1 MARFR
6 HSGELRVHDHT
17 VGIAGDGLHTVLAA
31 QFILIGRFQARD
43 AQHIVHVVALVPQ
56 GVGHL
61 AVLVGHLPLFGGDL
75 AHTAQHRRDDIALL
89 VAAGAGL
96 HDFHAGQR
104 QAVLLDGGHGHVA
117 DVFRHHKVVHVG
129 KCLQFHLVVDAG
141 QGALPAQRQILQVVF
156 LHQHFHHVVG
166 GGILLQAQ
174 VLLHCGQLPLVAAA
188 VIPGCKGIVARRVRL
203 ADEQGIG
210 PAFAVFLKQL
220 HQPLQQAV
228 QILVTHLQLVEHHVV
243 AGGRGGNAL
252 AGAVHDVAAGS
263 GDRKVIVRRV
273 GGLGLVLVVV
283 DQLQKDQPQG
293 VQAHDQCRHSDQQH
307 HAPHDGLAFVLV
319 HP

>member
-1 MARFR
+1 M
-6 HSGELRVHDHT
+6 
-17 VGIAGDGLHTVLAA
+17 
-31 QFILIGRFQARD
+31 
-43 AQHIVHVVALVPQ
+43 
-56 GVGHL
+56 
-61 AVLVGHLPLFGGDL
+61 
-75 AHTAQHRRDDIALL
+75 
-89 VAAGAGL
+89 
-96 HDFHAGQR
+96 
-104 QAVLLDGGHGHVA
+104 
-117 DVFRHHKVVHVG
+117 
-129 KCLQFHLVVDAG
+129 DAG
-141 QGALPAQRQILQVVF
+141 QGALPAQRQILQVIF

-174 VLLHCGQLPLVAAA
+174 VLLHRGQLPLVAAA

-263 GDRKVIVRRV
+263 GDRKVIVRRI
-273 GGLGLVLVVV
+273 GGLGLVLVAV

-293 VQAHDQCRHSDQQH
+293 VQAHDQCCHSDQQH